1 MQPVKLFESLRD
13 RVVHRSQ
20 IGKRKLD
27 RSGTRRELDLALREL
42 GERYRGLVRTGRT
55 EVHADLA
62 TLMEAVRRLE
72 ERLAEQDREIAEL
85 ESERPTTT

>member
-1 MQPVKLFESLRD
+1 MKLIESLRD

-27 RSGTRRELDLALREL
+27 RTGTRRELDLALREL
-42 GERYRGLVRTGRT
+42 GERYRGLVKMGRT

-62 TLMEAVRRLE
+62 AVMEAVRRLE
-72 ERLAEQDREIAEL
+72 ERLSEQEKEIAEL
-85 ESERPTTT
+85 ESERPTRT